1 MEINSKTLV
10 NQIEKIKK
18 EIAALGDIRP
28 GSLSM
33 QYNVCGSPGCRCK
46 AKPPVKHG
54 PYHQVSFTRKGKGRS
69 RFVKA
74 ENLPAVKKELKNYAR
89 LRDLVDQWIELAS
102 TLADLRAKNPAD

>member
-1 MEINSKTLV
+1 MKATPKTLEKRI
-10 NQIEKIKK
+10 NKIKQ

-46 AKPPVKHG
+46 ANPPVKHG
-54 PYHQVSFTRKGKGRS
+54 PYYQVSFTRKGKGRS

-74 ENLPAVKKELKNYAR
+74 ENLPTVKKELKNYVR
-89 LRDLVDQWIELAS
+89 LRDLVDRWIELAS
-102 TLADLRAKNPAD
+102 SLADLRGKNLVA